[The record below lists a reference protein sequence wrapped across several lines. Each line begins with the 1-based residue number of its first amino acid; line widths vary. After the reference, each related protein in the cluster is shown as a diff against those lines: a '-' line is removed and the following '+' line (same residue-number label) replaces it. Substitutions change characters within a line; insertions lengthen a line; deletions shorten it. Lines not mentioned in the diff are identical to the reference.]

1 MSIKKEL
8 ILECKGY
15 QEGIINKFEYVDD
28 NRKVDIYTTHYIIC
42 KIKKRLEFYS
52 KSTNEE
58 IKSYLFFWNKWIK
71 FDLVPDGTNIDLKSA
86 TYQYFVKKNYEFL
99 EDGKLLNHN
108 QALFL
113 LLGLNA
119 YALGK
124 TIKNFP
130 KLGCDEEPFHPAEM
144 ELWRTDQNQAL
155 LLSNLFESNG
165 KITSENLK
173 KLANKNNFFTKPK
186 PTNKKTE
193 NKEKRKEIVKT
204 ALVDFLGQAGFKHKY
219 TINSL
224 TQKAG
229 FIKALKEHEP
239 NNLIISV
246 TGEDANKKTRKSNE
260 ITPRQ
265 LGVYLA
271 EIFKCKDGDNWWTE
285 QDKSIQDKVKLP
297 KK

>member
-15 QEGIINKFEYVDD
+15 QKGIKNEFEYVDD

-71 FDLVPDGTNIDLKSA
+71 FDLVPDGIDID
-86 TYQYFVKKNYEFL
+86 FIVKKNYEFL

-124 TIKNFP
+124 TIKNLP
-130 KLGCDEEPFHPAEM
+130 KLNCDEEPFHLAEM

-155 LLSNLFESNG
+155 LSSSLFRSDG

-173 KLANKNNFFTKPK
+173 KLAKKNNFFTKPK
-186 PTNKKTE
+186 PTNKKTQD
-193 NKEKRKEIVKT
+193 KERRKEIVKRV
-204 ALVDFLGQAGFKHKY
+204 LVDFLSQDNFRDKY
-219 TINSL
+219 NVNSL
-224 TQKAG
+224 TQKLG
-229 FIKALKEHEP
+229 FIKSLKEHKP
-239 NNLIISV
+239 NNLIISE
-246 TGEDANKKTRKSNE
+246 TGEDANNKNRKSNE
-260 ITPRQ
+260 ITPKQ

-271 EIFKCKDGDNWWTE
+271 EIFKCKNGDNWWTE
-285 QDKSIQDKVKLP
+285 QDRSIQDKVKLP